1 MAQAGKYCAH
11 NQKHTTMQ
19 VLNGVNL
26 ASFSLVDC
34 AQTLL
39 GQRLEVVPYTY
50 LAKWAGL
57 QSTKQDMQYVF
68 HYPQ

>member
-1 MAQAGKYCAH
+1 MGVWVR
-11 NQKHTTMQ
+11 

-39 GQRLEVVPYTY
+39 GQRLEVVPPRC
-50 LAKWAGL
+50 LAAWTRL
-57 QSTKQDMQYVF
+57 HTKPNQQ
-68 HYPQ
+68 

>member
-1 MAQAGKYCAH
+1 MAHGG
-11 NQKHTTMQ
+11 Q

-39 GQRLEVVPYTY
+39 GQRLEVVPPRC
-50 LAKWAGL
+50 LAAWACL
-57 QSTKQDMQYVF
+57 NSDPTPK
-68 HYPQ
+68 

>member
-1 MAQAGKYCAH
+1 MGVW
-11 NQKHTTMQ
+11 TTVAMWLQ

-39 GQRLEVVPYTY
+39 GQRLEVVPPRC
-50 LAKWAGL
+50 LAAWTFLPPKSN
-57 QSTKQDMQYVF
+57 QQ
-68 HYPQ
+68 